1 MPVTGASDL
10 QTAFNLVGP
19 MALIWALYLG
29 LQRLNTNIDSIVGY
43 TWPSHRSLGSGIF
56 AYFFYLA
63 K

>member
-43 TWPSHRSLGSGIF
+43 T
-56 AYFFYLA
+56 
-63 K
+63 